1 MKMTN
6 AFFSTSPL
14 ANTAPLAK
22 TTWIVPSALIKSA
35 HLIERI
41 GLAAIGS
48 SCGLYVAAGLMRR
61 GNELSGSGW
70 IVLLMM
76 LYGAFSFYAGIDLPG
91 RPAQRSTPRRPEER
105 NPGADAA
112 QIFSAAGTFLVA
124 IAAFLSVSIIV
135 LDETVHGG
143 LIALAGTCWVVG
155 SSFQIAAGTV
165 ARNYGTAEDV
175 SG

>member
-76 LYGAFSFYAGIDLPG
+76 LYGAFSFYVGIDLPG

-105 NPGADAA
+105 NPGADGA
-112 QIFSAAGTFLVA
+112 QCLRESGPFLVA
-124 IAAFLSVSIIV
+124 V
-135 LDETVHGG
+135 
-143 LIALAGTCWVVG
+143 
-155 SSFQIAAGTV
+155 
-165 ARNYGTAEDV
+165 
-175 SG
+175 